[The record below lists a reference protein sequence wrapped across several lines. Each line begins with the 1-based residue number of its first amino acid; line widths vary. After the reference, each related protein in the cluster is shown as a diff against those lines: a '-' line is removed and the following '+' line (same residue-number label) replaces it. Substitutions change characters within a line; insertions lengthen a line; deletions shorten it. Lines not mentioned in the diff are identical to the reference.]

1 MEENSILKILIVSII
16 DPNAIR
22 KLQEQHDVICNFG
35 PTTEMI
41 KNLIVD
47 REILIF
53 RSGVKITAEVLESAP
68 NLKLIIRAGSG
79 IDNLDMGYVFQ
90 RGLELIRI
98 PGPGAQAVAEMSF
111 ALLLALSR
119 NLLEADRLMRQG
131 RWAKSDLTGY
141 LMKGKTLGIIGL
153 GNIGTRVAELGIS
166 WGMKV
171 IGCVEFPTPKRKVDM
186 KKKGIRLSNFDAVIK
201 FADYVSIHVPLKEST
216 RNLINSDV
224 LTRMKKRSYL
234 VNLGRGGVV
243 DEVGLLKELTSKEKI
258 HGAALD
264 VHTNEGDGKI
274 SPLAAL
280 SNVILTPHI
289 GATTVDSQREIGDQ
303 IIEIVNSIETDSI
316 QALDVSL
323 MFARGA

>member
-1 MEENSILKILIVSII
+1 
-16 DPNAIR
+16 
-22 KLQEQHDVICNFG
+22 
-35 PTTEMI
+35 
-41 KNLIVD
+41 
-47 REILIF
+47 
-53 RSGVKITAEVLESAP
+53 
-68 NLKLIIRAGSG
+68 
-79 IDNLDMGYVFQ
+79 
-90 RGLELIRI
+90 
-98 PGPGAQAVAEMSF
+98 
-111 ALLLALSR
+111 
-119 NLLEADRLMRQG
+119 
-131 RWAKSDLTGY
+131 
-141 LMKGKTLGIIGL
+141 
-153 GNIGTRVAELGIS
+153 
-166 WGMKV
+166 
-171 IGCVEFPTPKRKVDM
+171 M